1 MKLGSLT
8 VHEILQFACLWNIAV
23 SLSMKHGSFTVH
35 ETWKFHCPWNMVV
48 LLSMKH
54 GSFTDH
60 ETGIHFYWAWN
71 CICFVSLVGIL
82 LSRFFLFQILFTL
95 KLFIQL
101 FVMLL
106 GLQSTEG
113 LGLPTLTCQVRYT
126 SKSIGPY
133 GYTKLTCQVRYT
145 SKSIG
150 PYGYTKL
157 ETPDPVRTLKWC
169 NLGHG

>member
-35 ETWKFHCPWNMVV
+35 ETWKFHCPWNMAVS
-48 LLSMKH
+48 LSMKH

-60 ETGIHFYWAWN
+60 ETAWHTFLLGMKLY

-82 LSRFFLFQILFTL
+82 LSKYFLFQILFTL

-133 GYTKLTCQVRYT
+133 GYTKL
-145 SKSIG
+145 
-150 PYGYTKL
+150 
-157 ETPDPVRTLKWC
+157 ETPDPVRTLKRC

>member
-1 MKLGSLT
+1 M
-8 VHEILQFACLWNIAV
+8 HETWQFDCPWNIAVCLSMKYCSFIVHETWQFHCPWNMEV

-35 ETWKFHCPWNMVV
+35 ETWQFHWPWNWHTF
-48 LLSMKH
+48 LLGMKLYLFCKP
-54 GSFTDH
+54 GRYSFKQ
-60 ETGIHFYWAWN
+60 IFFYFKFYSHWN
-71 CICFVSLVGIL
+71 CLYSFL
-82 LSRFFLFQILFTL
+82 LC
-95 KLFIQL
+95 
-101 FVMLL
+101 LL

-113 LGLPTLTCQVRYT
+113 LVLPT
-126 SKSIGPY
+126 
-133 GYTKLTCQVRYT
+133 LTCQVRYT

>member
-101 FVMLL
+101 FVMFIRTAAY
-106 GLQSTEG
+106 GRPGPTYID
-113 LGLPTLTCQVRYT
+113 LPGALH
-126 SKSIGPY
+126 SKSIGA
-133 GYTKLTCQVRYT
+133 
-145 SKSIG
+145 
-150 PYGYTKL
+150 YGYTKL

>member
-35 ETWKFHCPWNMVV
+35 ETWKFHCPWNMAVS
-48 LLSMKH
+48 LSMKH

-60 ETGIHFYWAWN
+60 ETAWHTFVLGMKLY

-82 LSRFFLFQILFTL
+82 LSRFFYFKFYSHWNCLYSFLL
-95 KLFIQL
+95 C
-101 FVMLL
+101 LL

-113 LGLPTLTCQVRYT
+113 LVLPT
-126 SKSIGPY
+126 
-133 GYTKLTCQVRYT
+133 LTCQVRYT